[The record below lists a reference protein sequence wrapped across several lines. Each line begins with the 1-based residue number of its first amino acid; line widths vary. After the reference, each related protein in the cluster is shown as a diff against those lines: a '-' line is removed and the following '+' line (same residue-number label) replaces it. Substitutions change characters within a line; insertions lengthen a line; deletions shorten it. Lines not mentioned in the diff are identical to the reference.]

1 MDGLLNQDMIK
12 AIESAGLDRE
22 SKDLVVK
29 ILFKERTKK
38 NVVWDDNDATDFFN
52 SLITDLQ
59 GEERKE

>member
-12 AIESAGLDRE
+12 AIGSANLDSE
-22 SKDLVVK
+22 SKELIVK

-59 GEERKE
+59 QEGREK